1 MCFSS
6 KCFIINVKYGK
17 AYFFLNLIQSTQT
30 QEIIDKQLSV
40 TTLQVRV
47 KTTRIQMLQTNS
59 ELQSWEIFS
68 EDVSSLDD
76 QTAITD
82 VNGLLDQLN
91 MTRDSSD
98 YLWYTTRWSSTSW
111 SLLLWV
117 ENEIWLLFVSTLNQ
131 LHCLI
136 LQCWNRLIRI
146 IVTWRPTSHSHSSVC
161 WRCYTCLCQWTVFR
175 YICERRSH
183 SKYNLRRK

>member
-98 YLWYTTRWSSTSW
+98 YLWYTTR
-111 SLLLWV
+111 
-117 ENEIWLLFVSTLNQ
+117 
-131 LHCLI
+131 
-136 LQCWNRLIRI
+136 
-146 IVTWRPTSHSHSSVC
+146 
-161 WRCYTCLCQWTVFR
+161 
-175 YICERRSH
+175 
-183 SKYNLRRK
+183 